1 MNIRQDTRRRGNA
14 TVILLVI
21 VSLVLALGYF
31 AYAEVKTALSQNQ
44 VASFKFRQVESGLFK
59 HTVIESGVIESSQNI
74 DIICN
79 VRSRAGGVQIIW
91 VIDEGSQVVKGDKL
105 VELDT
110 TTLEDSLQ
118 QQKLIMNRANS
129 TRISADAAVRRA
141 EIARQEYLEGTFKQ
155 NEQIIESNI
164 LIAKQNLSTALD
176 KAAFSERL
184 AAKGFV
190 TQQQLQADRFA
201 VKRANLD
208 MALKENELQT
218 LREITQQK
226 MLVGF
231 DADIETAKATKQ
243 TEEKNYIEEEKQQTE
258 IQQQI
263 ENCMIYA
270 PDDGQVV
277 YANQQS
283 SRGGAEFIVEAGAT
297 VRERQS
303 IIKLPDPEQMQV
315 KAKVNEGRIAFIRKG
330 QRVDVVVGA
339 LEGQTL
345 QGVVSKVNKYPEA
358 TSWFNSEVKE
368 FATYIK
374 ILDPPDAIRTGLTAE
389 VEMLVNTMAN
399 QMIVPVQTLHEDQEQ
414 AFCLV
419 KRPYD
424 SANPLHNQ
432 EIGGKHGDVDV
443 DVPYE
448 AGGEYSVEIVEIEY
462 AASNHKFL
470 AITKGLE
477 ASDMVVMNPRSEEEI
492 LDRLVTNYRARKAI
506 AKFDTDKNGSLSPDE
521 VHAMNGRL
529 GFEGI
534 SSFKAVDRN
543 SNGQIDTNELGELIK
558 QTQESL
564 EIKIEKEIPIEEE
577 VAEDEDPLAQ
587 FKEQAE
593 TIAADFW
600 PRIDANGDG
609 KLDAEEISSS
619 RDPASMI
626 KADTDKDGEISK
638 EEFITNMA
646 KRMKTNAESG
656 RGGGGGGF
664 GGGGRQ

>member
-14 TVILLVI
+14 IVILLVI
-21 VSLVLALGYF
+21 VSLVLALGYY
-31 AYAEVKTALSQNQ
+31 AYDTVKTALAQNQ
-44 VASFKFRQVESGLFK
+44 VASFKFRQVENGLFK

-91 VIDEGSQVVKGDKL
+91 VIDEGSQVIKGDKL

-141 EIARQEYLEGTFKQ
+141 TIARQEYLEGTFKQ

-399 QMIVPVQTLHEDQEQ
+399 QMMVPVQTLHEDQEQ

-424 SANPLHNQ
+424 PANPLHNQ
-432 EIGGKHGDVDV
+432 EMGGKHGNVLAA
-443 DVPYE
+443 Y
-448 AGGEYSVEIVEIEY
+448 GEYSVEIVEIEY
-462 AASNHKFL
+462 AASNNKFL
-470 AITKGLE
+470 AITSGLK
-477 ASDMVVMNPRSEEEI
+477 AGDMVVMNPRSEEEI

-506 AKFDTDKNGSLSPDE
+506 AEFDTDKNGSLSPDE

-534 SSFKAVDRN
+534 SSFKDVDRN
-543 SNGQIDTNELGELIK
+543 SNGQIDVNELGELIK

-577 VAEDEDPLAQ
+577 AEEEDEDPLAE
-587 FKEQAE
+587 FKKQAE
-593 TIAADFW
+593 TMAANFW
-600 PRIDANGDG
+600 PRMDANGDG

-619 RDPASMI
+619 RDPASMK

-638 EEFITNMA
+638 AEFITSMA
-646 KRMKTNAESG
+646 KMMKARAESG
-656 RGGGGGGF
+656 GGN
-664 GGGGRQ
+664 GGRP

>member
-1 MNIRQDTRRRGNA
+1 MNTRHYTPRNGNA
-14 TVILLVI
+14 TIILVVIACLV
-21 VSLVLALGYF
+21 VALGYY
-31 AYAEVKTALSQNQ
+31 AYASMKSAFSQDKL
-44 VASFKFRQVESGLFK
+44 ASFQFREVENGLFK

-91 VIDEGSQVVKGDKL
+91 VIDEGTQVQKGDKL

-118 QQKLIMNRANS
+118 QQQLIMNRANS
-129 TRISADAAVRRA
+129 TKISAAAAVRRA

-155 NEQIIESNI
+155 NEQVIESNI

-208 MALKENELQT
+208 MSLKENELRT
-218 LREITQQK
+218 LREITKQK

-231 DADIETAKATKQ
+231 DADIETATASMLA
-243 TEEKNYIEEEKQQTE
+243 EEKNYIEEEKQLTE
-258 IQQQI
+258 IKQQI
-263 ENCMIYA
+263 ENCMVYA

-283 SRGGAEFIVEAGAT
+283 SRGGSEFIVEAGAT

-315 KAKVNEGRIAFIRKG
+315 KARVNEGRIAFIRKG
-330 QRVDVVVGA
+330 QRVDVTVGA
-339 LEGQTL
+339 LEGQVL

-374 ILDPPDAIRTGLTAE
+374 ILNPPEAIRTGLTAE

-399 QMIVPVQTLHEDQEQ
+399 QTMIPVQTLHEDQEQ
-414 AFCLV
+414 AFCLI
-419 KRPYD
+419 KRTYD
-424 SANPLHNQ
+424 PNNPLHIK
-432 EIGGKHGDVDV
+432 ELGGRHGDQGA
-443 DVPYE
+443 E
-448 AGGEYSVEIVEIEY
+448 FSVEIVLVEY
-462 AASNHKFL
+462 AASNNKFL
-470 AITKGLE
+470 AITSGLK
-477 ASDMVVMNPRSEEEI
+477 AGDMVVMNPRSEEDI
-492 LDRLVTNYRARKAI
+492 LDRLVTNYRARKAMNE
-506 AKFDTDKNGSLSPDE
+506 FDTDKNRTLSQDE
-521 VHAMNGRL
+521 VQVMNGRL
-529 GFEGI
+529 GFDGI
-534 SSFKAVDRN
+534 TSFKNVDED
-543 SNGQIDTNELGELIK
+543 SNGQIDVDELGVLIK

-564 EIKIEKEIPIEEE
+564 EIKVKKEIPIEEDAE
-577 VAEDEDPLAQ
+577 EEDEDPLAE

-593 TIAADFW
+593 TMVGRMW

-619 RDPASMI
+619 RDPESMK

-638 EEFITNMA
+638 EEFITSMA
-646 KRMKTNAESG
+646 KRMKANAESG
-656 RGGGGGGF
+656 GGSGGGGGGF

>member
-1 MNIRQDTRRRGNA
+1 MNTRHYTVRNGNA
-14 TVILLVI
+14 TIILVVIACLV
-21 VSLVLALGYF
+21 VALGYY
-31 AYAEVKTALSQNQ
+31 AYASMKSAFTQDKL
-44 VASFKFRQVESGLFK
+44 ASFQFREVENGLFK

-74 DIICN
+74 DIVCN

-91 VIDEGSQVVKGDKL
+91 VIEEGTQVQKGDKL

-118 QQKLIMNRANS
+118 QQQLIMNRANS
-129 TRISADAAVRRA
+129 TKISAAAAVRRA

-208 MALKENELQT
+208 MSLKENELRT
-218 LREITQQK
+218 LREITKQK

-231 DADIETAKATKQ
+231 DADIETAKASMQ
-243 TEEKNYIEEEKQQTE
+243 AEEKNYIEEEKQLAE
-258 IQQQI
+258 IKEQI
-263 ENCMIYA
+263 ENCMVYA

-283 SRGGAEFIVEAGAT
+283 SRGGSEFIVEAGAT

-315 KAKVNEGRIAFIRKG
+315 KARVNEGRIAFIRKG
-330 QRVDVVVGA
+330 QRVDVTVGA
-339 LEGQTL
+339 LEGQVL

-358 TSWFNSEVKE
+358 SSWFNSEVKE

-374 ILDPPDAIRTGLTAE
+374 ILNPPEAIRTGLTAE

-399 QMIVPVQTLHEDQEQ
+399 QTMIPVQTLHEDQGQ
-414 AFCLV
+414 AFCLI
-419 KRPYD
+419 KRTYD
-424 SANPLHNQ
+424 PKNPLHSQ
-432 EIGGKHGDVDV
+432 ELGGKHGDIDA
-443 DVPYE
+443 E
-448 AGGEYSVEIVEIEY
+448 FSVEVVPVEY
-462 AASNHKFL
+462 AASNNKFL
-470 AITKGLE
+470 AITSGLK
-477 ASDMVVMNPRSEEEI
+477 AGDMVVMNPRSEEDI
-492 LDRLVTNYRARKAI
+492 LNRLVINYRARKAMDE
-506 AKFDTDKNGSLSPDE
+506 FDTDKNGALSQDE
-521 VHAMNGRL
+521 VHTMNGRL

-534 SSFKAVDRN
+534 TSFNHVDKN
-543 SNGQIDTNELGELIK
+543 SDGKIDVDELGNLIE
-558 QTQESL
+558 QTQEPL
-564 EIKIEKEIPIEEE
+564 EIKIEKEIPIEEDAE
-577 VAEDEDPLAQ
+577 EEDEDPLAE

-593 TIAADFW
+593 TMVGRMW

-619 RDPASMI
+619 RDPASMK
-626 KADTDKDGEISK
+626 KADTDNDGEISK
-638 EEFITNMA
+638 EEFITSMA
-646 KRMKTNAESG
+646 KRMKANAESG
-656 RGGGGGGF
+656 GGGSGGSGGF

>member
-1 MNIRQDTRRRGNA
+1 MNTHHYTRRNGNA
-14 TVILLVI
+14 TIILLVI
-21 VSLVLALGYF
+21 ACLVVALGYY
-31 AYAEVKTALSQNQ
+31 AYASMKTALTQENI
-44 VASFKFRQVESGLFK
+44 ASFQFREVESGLFK

-91 VIDEGSQVVKGDKL
+91 VIEEGTQVQKGDKL

-118 QQKLIMNRANS
+118 QQQLIMNRASS
-129 TRISADAAVRRA
+129 TKISADAAVRRA

-155 NEQIIESNI
+155 NEQLIESNI

-208 MALKENELQT
+208 MSLKENELRT
-218 LREITQQK
+218 LRDITKQK

-231 DADIETAKATKQ
+231 DADIETAKASMQ
-243 TEEKNYIEEEKQQTE
+243 AEEKNYVEEEKQLTE
-258 IQQQI
+258 IKQQI
-263 ENCMIYA
+263 ENCMVYA

-283 SRGGAEFIVEAGAT
+283 SRGGSEFIVEAGAT

-339 LEGQTL
+339 LEGQIL

-358 TSWFNSEVKE
+358 SSWFNSEVKE

-374 ILDPPDAIRTGLTAE
+374 ILDPPEAIRTGLTAE

-399 QMIVPVQTLHEDQEQ
+399 QTMIPVQTLHEDQGQ
-414 AFCLV
+414 AFCLI

-424 SANPLHNQ
+424 SKNQLHSQ
-432 EIGGKHGDVDV
+432 KLGGKHGDVNA
-443 DVPYE
+443 E
-448 AGGEYSVEIVEIEY
+448 FSVEIVPVEY
-462 AASNHKFL
+462 AASNNKFL
-470 AITKGLE
+470 AITSGLK
-477 ASDMVVMNPRSEEEI
+477 AGDMVVMNPRSEEEI
-492 LDRLVTNYRARKAI
+492 LNNLVINYRARKAMDL
-506 AKFDTDKNGSLSPDE
+506 FDTDKNKALSPDE
-521 VHAMNGRL
+521 VQTMNGRL

-534 SSFKAVDRN
+534 TSFNHVDKN
-543 SNGQIDTNELGELIK
+543 LDGKIDVDELGALIE
-558 QTQESL
+558 QTQEPL
-564 EIKIEKEIPIEEE
+564 EIKIEKEVPIEEAVE
-577 VAEDEDPLAQ
+577 EEDEDPLAE

-593 TIAADFW
+593 SMVGRMW

-619 RDPASMI
+619 RDPASMK
-626 KADTDKDGEISK
+626 KADTNKDGEISK
-638 EEFITNMA
+638 EEFINSMA
-646 KRMKTNAESG
+646 IRMKANAESG
-656 RGGGGGGF
+656 GSGGGSGF

>member
-1 MNIRQDTRRRGNA
+1 MNIRQDKHRRGNA
-14 TVILLVI
+14 TIILLVI
-21 VSLVLALGYF
+21 VSLVLAIGYY
-31 AYAEVKTALSQNQ
+31 AYASVKTALAQNQ

-59 HTVIESGVIESSQNI
+59 HTIIESGVIESSQNI

-129 TRISADAAVRRA
+129 TKISADAAVRRA

-155 NEQIIESNI
+155 NEQLIESNI

-218 LREITQQK
+218 LREITQRK

-243 TEEKNYIEEEKQQTE
+243 TEEKNYLEEEKQQTE

-263 ENCMIYA
+263 ENCIIYA

-315 KAKVNEGRIAFIRKG
+315 KAKVNEGSIAFIKKG
-330 QRVDVVVGA
+330 QLVDVVVGA
-339 LEGQTL
+339 LEGQVL

-374 ILDPPDAIRTGLTAE
+374 IQDPPDAIRTGLTAE
-389 VEMLVNTMAN
+389 VEMLVNTMPN

-424 SANPLHNQ
+424 SANTLHS
-432 EIGGKHGDVDV
+432 EKMGGKHGD
-443 DVPYE
+443 E
-448 AGGEYSVEIVEIEY
+448 GKEYSVEIVEIEY
-462 AASNHKFL
+462 TASNNKFL

-477 ASDMVVMNPRSEEEI
+477 SDDMVVMNPRSEEDI
-492 LDRLVTNYRARKAI
+492 LDRLVTNYRARA
-506 AKFDTDKNGSLSPDE
+506 AMETFDTDNNSMLSPDE
-521 VHAMNGRL
+521 VHAMNGQL

-534 SSFKAVDRN
+534 SSFKDVDRN
-543 SNGQIDTNELGELIK
+543 SNGQIDTDELGELIK
-558 QTQESL
+558 QTQEL
-564 EIKIEKEIPIEEE
+564 LKIPVKKETPVEQESEDEE
-577 VAEDEDPLAQ
+577 EDPLAQ

-593 TIAADFW
+593 SLSAQFW
-600 PRIDANGDG
+600 PTMDANGDG
-609 KLDAEEISSS
+609 KLDAEEISAT
-619 RDPASMI
+619 RDPARTKTS
-626 KADTDKDGEISK
+626 DTNKDGEISK
-638 EEFITNMA
+638 AEFITSMA
-646 KRMKTNAESG
+646 KMMKARAESG
-656 RGGGGGGF
+656 GEN
-664 GGGGRQ
+664 GGRP

>member
-21 VSLVLALGYF
+21 VSLVLALGYY
-31 AYAEVKTALSQNQ
+31 AYASVKTALSQNQ
-44 VASFKFRQVESGLFK
+44 VASFKFRQVENGLFK

-141 EIARQEYLEGTFKQ
+141 TIARQEYLEGTFKQ

-424 SANPLHNQ
+424 STNPLHSQ
-432 EIGGKHGDVDV
+432 EMGGKHGDVG
-443 DVPYE
+443 
-448 AGGEYSVEIVEIEY
+448 AEYSVEIVEIEY
-462 AASNHKFL
+462 AASNNKFL

-477 ASDMVVMNPRSEEEI
+477 AGDMVVMNPRSEEEV
-492 LDRLVTNYRARKAI
+492 LDRLVTNYRADKAM
-506 AKFDTDKNGSLSPDE
+506 ADFDTDKNGTLSPDE

-534 SSFKAVDRN
+534 SSFKDVDRN
-543 SNGQIDTNELGELIK
+543 SNGQIDVNELGELIK

-577 VAEDEDPLAQ
+577 AEEEDEDPLAE
-587 FKEQAE
+587 FKKQAE
-593 TIAADFW
+593 TMAANFW
-600 PRIDANGDG
+600 PRMDANGDG

-619 RDPASMI
+619 RDPASMK

-638 EEFITNMA
+638 AEFITSMA
-646 KRMKTNAESG
+646 KMMKARAESG
-656 RGGGGGGF
+656 GDN
-664 GGGGRQ
+664 GGRP

>member
-1 MNIRQDTRRRGNA
+1 MNTHHYTRRNGNA
-14 TVILLVI
+14 TIILLVI
-21 VSLVLALGYF
+21 ACLVVALGYY
-31 AYAEVKTALSQNQ
+31 AYASMKTALTQDNI
-44 VASFKFRQVESGLFK
+44 ASFQFREVESGLFK

-91 VIDEGSQVVKGDKL
+91 VIEEGTQVQKGDKL

-118 QQKLIMNRANS
+118 QQQLIMNRASS
-129 TRISADAAVRRA
+129 TKISADAAVRRA

-155 NEQIIESNI
+155 NEQLIESNI

-208 MALKENELQT
+208 MSLKENELRT
-218 LREITQQK
+218 LRDITKQK

-231 DADIETAKATKQ
+231 DADIETAKASMQ
-243 TEEKNYIEEEKQQTE
+243 AEEKNYVEEEKQLTE
-258 IQQQI
+258 IKQQI
-263 ENCMIYA
+263 ENCMVYA

-283 SRGGAEFIVEAGAT
+283 SRGGSEFIVEAGAT

-339 LEGQTL
+339 LEGQIL

-358 TSWFNSEVKE
+358 SSWFNSEVKE

-374 ILDPPDAIRTGLTAE
+374 ILDPPEAIRTGLTAE

-399 QMIVPVQTLHEDQEQ
+399 QTMIPVQTLHEDQGQ
-414 AFCLV
+414 AFCLI

-424 SANPLHNQ
+424 SKNQLHSQ
-432 EIGGKHGDVDV
+432 KLGGKHGDVNA
-443 DVPYE
+443 E
-448 AGGEYSVEIVEIEY
+448 FSVEIVPVEY
-462 AASNHKFL
+462 AASNNKFL
-470 AITKGLE
+470 AITSGLK
-477 ASDMVVMNPRSEEEI
+477 AGDMVVMNPRSEEEI
-492 LDRLVTNYRARKAI
+492 LNNLVINYRARKAMDL
-506 AKFDTDKNGSLSPDE
+506 FDTDKNKALSPDE
-521 VHAMNGRL
+521 VQTMNGRL

-534 SSFKAVDRN
+534 TSFNHVDKN
-543 SNGQIDTNELGELIK
+543 SDGKIDVDELGALIE
-558 QTQESL
+558 QTQEPL
-564 EIKIEKEIPIEEE
+564 EIKIEKEVPIEEAVE
-577 VAEDEDPLAQ
+577 EEDEDPLAE

-593 TIAADFW
+593 SMVGRMW

-619 RDPASMI
+619 RDPASMK
-626 KADTDKDGEISK
+626 KADTNKDGEISK
-638 EEFITNMA
+638 EEFINSMA
-646 KRMKTNAESG
+646 IRMKANAESG
-656 RGGGGGGF
+656 GSGF

>member
-1 MNIRQDTRRRGNA
+1 MTTRHYTPRNGNA
-14 TVILLVI
+14 TIILVVIACLV
-21 VSLVLALGYF
+21 VALGYY
-31 AYAEVKTALSQNQ
+31 AYASMKSAFSQDKL
-44 VASFKFRQVESGLFK
+44 ASFQFREVENGLFK

-91 VIDEGSQVVKGDKL
+91 VIDEGTQVQKGDKL

-118 QQKLIMNRANS
+118 QQQLIMNRANS
-129 TRISADAAVRRA
+129 TKISAAAAVRRA

-155 NEQIIESNI
+155 NEQVIESNI

-208 MALKENELQT
+208 MSLKENELRT
-218 LREITQQK
+218 LREITKQK

-231 DADIETAKATKQ
+231 DADIETATASMLA
-243 TEEKNYIEEEKQQTE
+243 EEKNYIEEEKQLTE
-258 IQQQI
+258 IKQQI
-263 ENCMIYA
+263 ENCMVYA

-283 SRGGAEFIVEAGAT
+283 SRGGSEFIVEAGAT

-315 KAKVNEGRIAFIRKG
+315 KARVNEGRIAFIRKG
-330 QRVDVVVGA
+330 QRVDVTVGA
-339 LEGQTL
+339 LEGQVL

-374 ILDPPDAIRTGLTAE
+374 ILNPPEAIRTGLTAE

-399 QMIVPVQTLHEDQEQ
+399 QTMIPVQTLHEDQEQ
-414 AFCLV
+414 AFCLI
-419 KRPYD
+419 KRTYD
-424 SANPLHNQ
+424 PKNPLHIK
-432 EIGGKHGDVDV
+432 ELGGRHGDQGA
-443 DVPYE
+443 E
-448 AGGEYSVEIVEIEY
+448 FSVEIVLVEY
-462 AASNHKFL
+462 AASNNKFL
-470 AITKGLE
+470 AITSGLK
-477 ASDMVVMNPRSEEEI
+477 AGDMVVMNPRSEEHI
-492 LDRLVTNYRARKAI
+492 LDRLVTNYRARKAMDE
-506 AKFDTDKNGSLSPDE
+506 FDKDKNRTLSQDE
-521 VHAMNGRL
+521 VQVMNGRL
-529 GFEGI
+529 GFDGI
-534 SSFKAVDRN
+534 TSFKNVDED
-543 SNGQIDTNELGELIK
+543 SNGQIDVAELGVLIK

-564 EIKIEKEIPIEEE
+564 EIKVIKEIPLEEDAE
-577 VAEDEDPLAQ
+577 EEDEDPLAE

-593 TIAADFW
+593 TMVGRMW

-619 RDPASMI
+619 RDPASMK

-638 EEFITNMA
+638 EEFITSMA
-646 KRMKTNAESG
+646 KRMKANAES
-656 RGGGGGGF
+656 GGGGGGF

>member
-1 MNIRQDTRRRGNA
+1 MNIRQDTRRSGNA

-21 VSLVLALGYF
+21 VCLVIALGVF
-31 AYAEVKTALSQNQ
+31 AFTTVKTALSQNQ
-44 VASFKFRQVESGLFK
+44 VASFKFRQVENGLFK

-91 VIDEGSQVVKGDKL
+91 VIDEGSQVIKGDKL

-141 EIARQEYLEGTFKQ
+141 TIARQEYLEGTFKQ

-330 QRVDVVVGA
+330 QRVDIVVGA

-424 SANPLHNQ
+424 STNPLHSQ
-432 EIGGKHGDVDV
+432 EMGGKHGDVL
-443 DVPYE
+443 
-448 AGGEYSVEIVEIEY
+448 AEYSVEIVEIEY
-462 AASNHKFL
+462 AASNNKFL
-470 AITKGLE
+470 AITSGLK
-477 ASDMVVMNPRSEEEI
+477 AGDMVVMNPRSEEEV
-492 LDRLVTNYRARKAI
+492 LDRLVTNYRAHKAM
-506 AKFDTDKNGSLSPDE
+506 ADFDTDKNGSLSPDE

-534 SSFKAVDRN
+534 SSFKDVDRN
-543 SNGQIDTNELGELIK
+543 SNGQIDVNELGELIK

-593 TIAADFW
+593 AIVGRMW
-600 PRIDANGDG
+600 PNMDANGDG
-609 KLDAEEISSS
+609 KLDAEEISATQ
-619 RDPASMI
+619 DPARMKKSD
-626 KADTDKDGEISK
+626 ADKDGEISK
-638 EEFITNMA
+638 AEFITNMA
-646 KRMKTNAESG
+646 KMIKVRAESG
-656 RGGGGGGF
+656 GGN
-664 GGGGRQ
+664 GGRP

>member
-21 VSLVLALGYF
+21 VSLVLALGYY
-31 AYAEVKTALSQNQ
+31 AYDTVKTALAQNQ
-44 VASFKFRQVESGLFK
+44 VASFKFRQVENGLFK

-118 QQKLIMNRANS
+118 QQKLTMNRANS

-141 EIARQEYLEGTFKQ
+141 TIARQEYLEGTFKQ

-424 SANPLHNQ
+424 STNPLHSQ
-432 EIGGKHGDVDV
+432 EMGGKHGDVD
-443 DVPYE
+443 
-448 AGGEYSVEIVEIEY
+448 AEYSVEIVEIEY
-462 AASNHKFL
+462 AASNNKFL

-477 ASDMVVMNPRSEEEI
+477 AGDMVVMNPRSEEEV
-492 LDRLVTNYRARKAI
+492 LDRLVTNYRADKAM
-506 AKFDTDKNGSLSPDE
+506 ADFDTDKNGTLSPDE

-534 SSFKAVDRN
+534 SSFKDVDRN
-543 SNGQIDTNELGELIK
+543 SNGQIDVNELGELIK

-577 VAEDEDPLAQ
+577 AEEEDEDPLAE
-587 FKEQAE
+587 FKKQAE
-593 TIAADFW
+593 TMAANFW
-600 PRIDANGDG
+600 PRMDANGDG

-619 RDPASMI
+619 RDPASMK

-638 EEFITNMA
+638 AEFITSMA
-646 KRMKTNAESG
+646 KMMKARAESG
-656 RGGGGGGF
+656 GDN
-664 GGGGRQ
+664 GGRP

>member
-1 MNIRQDTRRRGNA
+1 MNLRQDTRRSGNA

-21 VSLVLALGYF
+21 VSLVFALGYY
-31 AYAEVKTALSQNQ
+31 AYASVKTALAQNQ
-44 VASFKFRQVESGLFK
+44 VASFKFRQVENGLFK

-79 VRSRAGGVQIIW
+79 VKSRGGGVQIIW
-91 VIDEGSQVVKGDKL
+91 VIDEGSQVAKGDKL

-110 TTLEDSLQ
+110 TTLEDSLI

-243 TEEKNYIEEEKQQTE
+243 TEEKNYIEEEKQETE
-258 IQQQI
+258 ILQQI

-270 PDDGQVV
+270 PDAGQVV

-330 QRVDVVVGA
+330 QLVDVVVGA

-399 QMIVPVQTLHEDQEQ
+399 QMIIPVQTLHEDREQ

-424 SANPLHNQ
+424 SANPLHSQ
-432 EIGGKHGDVDV
+432 EMGGKHGDVD
-443 DVPYE
+443 
-448 AGGEYSVEIVEIEY
+448 AEYSVELVEIEY
-462 AASNHKFL
+462 AASNNKFL
-470 AITKGLE
+470 AVTKGLE
-477 ASDMVVMNPRSEEEI
+477 TDDMIVMNPRSEEEI
-492 LDRLVTNYRARKAI
+492 LDRLVTNYRARKAM
-506 AKFDTDKNGSLSPDE
+506 AEFDTDKNDSLSPGE

-564 EIKIEKEIPIEEE
+564 EIKIVKEIPVEEE
-577 VAEDEDPLAQ
+577 AEEEDEDPLAE
-587 FKEQAE
+587 FKKQAE
-593 TIAADFW
+593 TMAATFW
-600 PRIDANGDG
+600 PRMDANGDG

-619 RDPASMI
+619 RDPASMK
-626 KADTDKDGEISK
+626 KADTNKDGEISK
-638 EEFITNMA
+638 AEFITSMA
-646 KRMKTNAESG
+646 KMMKARAESG
-656 RGGGGGGF
+656 GEN
-664 GGGGRQ
+664 GGRP

>member
-1 MNIRQDTRRRGNA
+1 MNIRQDTRRSGNA

-21 VSLVLALGYF
+21 VCLVIALGVF
-31 AYAEVKTALSQNQ
+31 AFATVKTALSQNQ
-44 VASFKFRQVESGLFK
+44 VASFKFRQVENGLFK

-91 VIDEGSQVVKGDKL
+91 VIDEGSQVIKGDKL

-141 EIARQEYLEGTFKQ
+141 TIARQEYLEGTFKQ

-330 QRVDVVVGA
+330 QRVDIVVGA

-399 QMIVPVQTLHEDQEQ
+399 QMIIPVQTLHEDREQ

-419 KRPYD
+419 KRAYD
-424 SANPLHNQ
+424 PANPLHSQ
-432 EIGGKHGDVDV
+432 EMGGKHGDEDGVLGFI
-443 DVPYE
+443 VP
-448 AGGEYSVEIVEIEY
+448 AYSVEIVEIEY
-462 AASNHKFL
+462 AASNNKFL

-477 ASDMVVMNPRSEEEI
+477 TGDMVVMNPRSEEEI

-534 SSFKAVDRN
+534 PSFKDVDRN
-543 SNGQIDTNELGELIK
+543 SNGQIDVNELGELIK

-577 VAEDEDPLAQ
+577 AEEEDEDPLAE
-587 FKEQAE
+587 FKKQAE
-593 TIAADFW
+593 TMAANFW
-600 PRIDANGDG
+600 PRMDANGDG

-619 RDPASMI
+619 RDPASMK
-626 KADTDKDGEISK
+626 KADADKDGEISK
-638 EEFITNMA
+638 AEFITSMA
-646 KRMKTNAESG
+646 KMMKARAESG
-656 RGGGGGGF
+656 GDN
-664 GGGGRQ
+664 GGRP

>member
-21 VSLVLALGYF
+21 VSLVLALGYY
-31 AYAEVKTALSQNQ
+31 AYASVKTALAQNQ
-44 VASFKFRQVESGLFK
+44 VASFKFRQVENGLFK

-141 EIARQEYLEGTFKQ
+141 TIARQEYLEGTFKQ

-208 MALKENELQT
+208 MALKESELLT
-218 LREITQQK
+218 LREITQRK

-424 SANPLHNQ
+424 STNPLHSQ
-432 EIGGKHGDVDV
+432 EMGGKHGDVD
-443 DVPYE
+443 
-448 AGGEYSVEIVEIEY
+448 AEYSVEIVEIEY
-462 AASNHKFL
+462 AASNNKFL

-477 ASDMVVMNPRSEEEI
+477 ADDMVVMNPRSEEEV
-492 LDRLVTNYRARKAI
+492 LDRLVTNYRADKAM
-506 AKFDTDKNGSLSPDE
+506 ADFDTDKNGTLSPDE

-534 SSFKAVDRN
+534 SSFKDVDRN
-543 SNGQIDTNELGELIK
+543 SNGQIDVNELGELIK

-577 VAEDEDPLAQ
+577 AEEEDEDPLAE
-587 FKEQAE
+587 FKKQAE
-593 TIAADFW
+593 TMAANFW
-600 PRIDANGDG
+600 PRMDANGDG

-619 RDPASMI
+619 RDPASMK

-646 KRMKTNAESG
+646 KRMKENAAS
-656 RGGGGGGF
+656 GGGGGGF

>member
-1 MNIRQDTRRRGNA
+1 
-14 TVILLVI
+14 
-21 VSLVLALGYF
+21 
-31 AYAEVKTALSQNQ
+31 
-44 VASFKFRQVESGLFK
+44 
-59 HTVIESGVIESSQNI
+59 
-74 DIICN
+74 
-79 VRSRAGGVQIIW
+79 
-91 VIDEGSQVVKGDKL
+91 
-105 VELDT
+105 
-110 TTLEDSLQ
+110 
-118 QQKLIMNRANS
+118 MNRANS
-129 TRISADAAVRRA
+129 TKISAAAAVRRA

-208 MALKENELQT
+208 MSLKENELRT
-218 LREITQQK
+218 LREITKQK

-231 DADIETAKATKQ
+231 DADIETATASMLA
-243 TEEKNYIEEEKQQTE
+243 EEKNYIEEEKQLTE
-258 IQQQI
+258 IKQQI
-263 ENCMIYA
+263 ENCMVYA

-283 SRGGAEFIVEAGAT
+283 SRGGSEFIVEAGAT

-315 KAKVNEGRIAFIRKG
+315 KARVNEGRIAFIRKG
-330 QRVDVVVGA
+330 QRVDVTVGA
-339 LEGQTL
+339 LEGQVL

-374 ILDPPDAIRTGLTAE
+374 ILNPPEAIRTGLTAE

-399 QMIVPVQTLHEDQEQ
+399 QTMIPVQTLHEDQEQ
-414 AFCLV
+414 AFCLI
-419 KRPYD
+419 KRTYD
-424 SANPLHNQ
+424 PKNPLHIK
-432 EIGGKHGDVDV
+432 ELGGRHGDQGA
-443 DVPYE
+443 E
-448 AGGEYSVEIVEIEY
+448 FSVEIVLVEY
-462 AASNHKFL
+462 AASNNKFL
-470 AITKGLE
+470 AITSGLK
-477 ASDMVVMNPRSEEEI
+477 AGDMVVMNPRSEEDI
-492 LDRLVTNYRARKAI
+492 LDRLVTNYRARKAMDE
-506 AKFDTDKNGSLSPDE
+506 FDKDKNRTLSQDE
-521 VHAMNGRL
+521 VQVMNGRL
-529 GFEGI
+529 GFDGI
-534 SSFKAVDRN
+534 TSFKNVDED
-543 SNGQIDTNELGELIK
+543 SNGQIDVDELGALIE

-564 EIKIEKEIPIEEE
+564 EIKIKLEIPIEED
-577 VAEDEDPLAQ
+577 AEEEDKDPLAE

-593 TIAADFW
+593 TMVGRMW

-619 RDPASMI
+619 RDPASMK

-638 EEFITNMA
+638 EEFITSMA
-646 KRMKTNAESG
+646 KRMKANAESG
-656 RGGGGGGF
+656 GGSGGGGGGF

>member
-1 MNIRQDTRRRGNA
+1 MNTHHYTRRNGNA

-21 VSLVLALGYF
+21 VSLVLALGLWLLF
-31 AYAEVKTALSQNQ
+31 VSVKTALLQNQ
-44 VASFKFRQVESGLFK
+44 VASFKFRQVENGLFK

-91 VIDEGSQVVKGDKL
+91 VIEEGTQVQKGDKL

-118 QQKLIMNRANS
+118 QQQLIMNRASS
-129 TRISADAAVRRA
+129 TKISADAAVRRA

-155 NEQIIESNI
+155 NEQLIESNI

-208 MALKENELQT
+208 MSLKENELQT
-218 LREITQQK
+218 LRDITKQK

-231 DADIETAKATKQ
+231 DADIETAKASMQ
-243 TEEKNYIEEEKQQTE
+243 AEEKNYVEEEKQLNE
-258 IQQQI
+258 IKQQI
-263 ENCMIYA
+263 ENCMVYA

-283 SRGGAEFIVEAGAT
+283 SRGGSEFIVEAGAT

-339 LEGQTL
+339 LEGQIL

-358 TSWFNSEVKE
+358 SSWFNSEVKE

-374 ILDPPDAIRTGLTAE
+374 ILDPPEAIRTGLTAE

-399 QMIVPVQTLHEDQEQ
+399 QTMIPVQTLHEDQGQ
-414 AFCLV
+414 AFCLI

-424 SANPLHNQ
+424 RKNQLHSQ
-432 EIGGKHGDVDV
+432 KLGGKHGDVGA
-443 DVPYE
+443 E
-448 AGGEYSVEIVEIEY
+448 FSVEIVPVEY
-462 AASNHKFL
+462 AASNNKFL
-470 AITKGLE
+470 AITSGLK
-477 ASDMVVMNPRSEEEI
+477 AGDMVVMNPRSEEEI
-492 LDRLVTNYRARKAI
+492 LNNLVINYRASKAMDR
-506 AKFDTDKNGSLSPDE
+506 FDTDKNKALSPDE
-521 VHAMNGRL
+521 VQTMNGRL

-534 SSFKAVDRN
+534 TSFSLVDKN
-543 SNGQIDTNELGELIK
+543 SDGKIDVDELGTLIE
-558 QTQESL
+558 QTQEPL
-564 EIKIEKEIPIEEE
+564 EIKVEKEIPIEED
-577 VAEDEDPLAQ
+577 AEEEDDDPLAE

-593 TIAADFW
+593 TMAANFW
-600 PRIDANGDG
+600 PRMDTNGDG

-619 RDPASMI
+619 RDPASMK
-626 KADTDKDGEISK
+626 KADADKDGEISK
-638 EEFITNMA
+638 EEFITSMA
-646 KRMKTNAESG
+646 KRMKANAESG
-656 RGGGGGGF
+656 GS
-664 GGGGRQ
+664 GGRQ

>member
-1 MNIRQDTRRRGNA
+1 MNTHHYTRRNGNA
-14 TVILLVI
+14 TIILLVI
-21 VSLVLALGYF
+21 GCLVVALGYY
-31 AYAEVKTALSQNQ
+31 AYASMKTALTQDNI
-44 VASFKFRQVESGLFK
+44 ASFQFREVESGLFK

-91 VIDEGSQVVKGDKL
+91 VIEEGTQVQKGDKL

-118 QQKLIMNRANS
+118 QQQLIMNRASS
-129 TRISADAAVRRA
+129 TKISADAAVRRA

-155 NEQIIESNI
+155 NEQLIESNI

-208 MALKENELQT
+208 MSLKENELRT
-218 LREITQQK
+218 LRDITKQK

-231 DADIETAKATKQ
+231 DADIETAKASMQ
-243 TEEKNYIEEEKQQTE
+243 AEEKNYVEEEKQLTE
-258 IQQQI
+258 IKQQI
-263 ENCMIYA
+263 ENCMVYA

-283 SRGGAEFIVEAGAT
+283 SRGGSEFIVEAGAT

-330 QRVDVVVGA
+330 QRVDIVVGA

-358 TSWFNSEVKE
+358 SSWFNSEVKE

-374 ILDPPDAIRTGLTAE
+374 ILDPPEAIRTGLTAE

-399 QMIVPVQTLHEDQEQ
+399 QTMIPVQTLHEDQGQ
-414 AFCLV
+414 AFCLI

-424 SANPLHNQ
+424 SKNQLHSQ
-432 EIGGKHGDVDV
+432 KLGGKHGDVNA
-443 DVPYE
+443 E
-448 AGGEYSVEIVEIEY
+448 FSVEIVPVEY
-462 AASNHKFL
+462 AASNNKFL
-470 AITKGLE
+470 AITSGLK
-477 ASDMVVMNPRSEEEI
+477 AGDMVVMNPRSEEEI
-492 LDRLVTNYRARKAI
+492 LNHLVINYRARKAMDM
-506 AKFDTDKNGSLSPDE
+506 FDTDKNRALSPEE
-521 VHAMNGRL
+521 VQTMNGRL

-534 SSFKAVDRN
+534 TSFNHVDKNSDGKIAVD
-543 SNGQIDTNELGELIK
+543 ELGALIE
-558 QTQESL
+558 QTQEPL
-564 EIKIEKEIPIEEE
+564 EIKIVTEIPVEEDAE
-577 VAEDEDPLAQ
+577 EEDEDPLAEFQ
-587 FKEQAE
+587 EQAE
-593 TIAADFW
+593 TIVERMW

-619 RDPASMI
+619 RDPASMK

-638 EEFITNMA
+638 EEFITSMA
-646 KRMKTNAESG
+646 KRMKANAESG
-656 RGGGGGGF
+656 GGGGGGGF

>member
-1 MNIRQDTRRRGNA
+1 
-14 TVILLVI
+14 
-21 VSLVLALGYF
+21 
-31 AYAEVKTALSQNQ
+31 
-44 VASFKFRQVESGLFK
+44 
-59 HTVIESGVIESSQNI
+59 
-74 DIICN
+74 
-79 VRSRAGGVQIIW
+79 
-91 VIDEGSQVVKGDKL
+91 
-105 VELDT
+105 
-110 TTLEDSLQ
+110 
-118 QQKLIMNRANS
+118 MNRANS

-141 EIARQEYLEGTFKQ
+141 TIARQEYLEGTFKQ

-208 MALKENELQT
+208 MALKESELLT
-218 LREITQQK
+218 LREITQRK

-424 SANPLHNQ
+424 STNPLHSQ
-432 EIGGKHGDVDV
+432 EMGGKHGDVD
-443 DVPYE
+443 
-448 AGGEYSVEIVEIEY
+448 AEYSVEIVEIEY
-462 AASNHKFL
+462 AASNNKFL

-477 ASDMVVMNPRSEEEI
+477 AGDMVVMNPRSEEEV
-492 LDRLVTNYRARKAI
+492 LDRLVTNYRADKAM
-506 AKFDTDKNGSLSPDE
+506 ADFDTDKNGTLSPDE

-534 SSFKAVDRN
+534 SSFKDVDRN
-543 SNGQIDTNELGELIK
+543 SNGQIDVNELGELIK

-577 VAEDEDPLAQ
+577 AEEEDEDPLAE
-587 FKEQAE
+587 FKKQAE
-593 TIAADFW
+593 TMAANFW
-600 PRIDANGDG
+600 PRMDANGDG

-619 RDPASMI
+619 RDPASMK

-638 EEFITNMA
+638 AEFITSMA
-646 KRMKTNAESG
+646 KMMKARAESG
-656 RGGGGGGF
+656 GDN
-664 GGGGRQ
+664 GGRP

>member
-1 MNIRQDTRRRGNA
+1 MNTRHYTPRNGNA
-14 TVILLVI
+14 TIILVVIACLV
-21 VSLVLALGYF
+21 VALGYY
-31 AYAEVKTALSQNQ
+31 AYASMKSAFSQDKQ
-44 VASFKFRQVESGLFK
+44 ASFQFREVENGLFK

-91 VIDEGSQVVKGDKL
+91 VIDEGTQVQKGDKL

-118 QQKLIMNRANS
+118 QQQLIMNRANS
-129 TRISADAAVRRA
+129 TKISAAAAVRRA

-155 NEQIIESNI
+155 NEQVIESNI

-208 MALKENELQT
+208 MSLKENELRT
-218 LREITQQK
+218 LREITKQK

-231 DADIETAKATKQ
+231 DADIETATASMLA
-243 TEEKNYIEEEKQQTE
+243 EEKNYIEEEKQLTE
-258 IQQQI
+258 IKQQI
-263 ENCMIYA
+263 ENCMVYA

-283 SRGGAEFIVEAGAT
+283 SRGGSEFIVEAGAT

-315 KAKVNEGRIAFIRKG
+315 KARVNEGRIAFIRKG
-330 QRVDVVVGA
+330 QRVDVTVGA
-339 LEGQTL
+339 LEGQVL

-374 ILDPPDAIRTGLTAE
+374 ILNPPEAIRTGLTAE

-399 QMIVPVQTLHEDQEQ
+399 QTMIPVQTLHEDQEQ
-414 AFCLV
+414 AFCLI
-419 KRPYD
+419 KRTYD
-424 SANPLHNQ
+424 PKNPLHIK
-432 EIGGKHGDVDV
+432 ELGGRHGD
-443 DVPYE
+443 E
-448 AGGEYSVEIVEIEY
+448 GAEFSVEIVLVEY
-462 AASNHKFL
+462 AASNNKFL
-470 AITKGLE
+470 AITSGLK
-477 ASDMVVMNPRSEEEI
+477 AGDMVVMNPRSEEDI
-492 LDRLVTNYRARKAI
+492 LDRLVTNYRARKAMNE
-506 AKFDTDKNGSLSPDE
+506 FDTDKNRTLSQDE
-521 VHAMNGRL
+521 VQVMNGRL
-529 GFEGI
+529 GFDGI
-534 SSFKAVDRN
+534 TSFKNVDED
-543 SNGQIDTNELGELIK
+543 SNGQIDVDELGVLIK

-564 EIKIEKEIPIEEE
+564 EIKVKKEIPIEEDAE
-577 VAEDEDPLAQ
+577 EEDEDPLAE

-593 TIAADFW
+593 TMVGRMW

-619 RDPASMI
+619 RDPASMK

-638 EEFITNMA
+638 EEFITSMA
-646 KRMKTNAESG
+646 KRMKANAESG
-656 RGGGGGGF
+656 GGSGGGGGGF

>member
-1 MNIRQDTRRRGNA
+1 MNTRHYTPRNGNA
-14 TVILLVI
+14 TIILVVIACLV
-21 VSLVLALGYF
+21 VALGYY
-31 AYAEVKTALSQNQ
+31 AYASMKSAFSQDKQ
-44 VASFKFRQVESGLFK
+44 ASFQFREVENGLFK

-91 VIDEGSQVVKGDKL
+91 VIDEGTQVQKGDKL

-118 QQKLIMNRANS
+118 QQQLIMNRANS
-129 TRISADAAVRRA
+129 TKISAAAAVRRA

-155 NEQIIESNI
+155 NEQVIESNI

-208 MALKENELQT
+208 MSLKENELRT
-218 LREITQQK
+218 LREITKQK

-231 DADIETAKATKQ
+231 DADIETATASMLA
-243 TEEKNYIEEEKQQTE
+243 EEKNYIEEEKQLTE
-258 IQQQI
+258 IKQQI
-263 ENCMIYA
+263 ENCMVYA

-283 SRGGAEFIVEAGAT
+283 SRGGSEFIVEAGAT

-315 KAKVNEGRIAFIRKG
+315 KARVNEGRIAFIRKG
-330 QRVDVVVGA
+330 QRVDVTVGA
-339 LEGQTL
+339 LEGQVL

-374 ILDPPDAIRTGLTAE
+374 ILNPPEAIRTGLTAE

-399 QMIVPVQTLHEDQEQ
+399 QTMIPVQTLHEDQEQ
-414 AFCLV
+414 AFCLI
-419 KRPYD
+419 KRTYD
-424 SANPLHNQ
+424 PKNPLHIK
-432 EIGGKHGDVDV
+432 ELGGRHGDQGA
-443 DVPYE
+443 E
-448 AGGEYSVEIVEIEY
+448 FSVEIVLVEY
-462 AASNHKFL
+462 AASNNKFL
-470 AITKGLE
+470 AITSGLK
-477 ASDMVVMNPRSEEEI
+477 AGDMVVMNPRSEEDI
-492 LDRLVTNYRARKAI
+492 LDRLVTNYRARKAMDT
-506 AKFDTDKNGSLSPDE
+506 FDQDKNRTLSQDE
-521 VHAMNGRL
+521 VQVMNGRL
-529 GFEGI
+529 GFDGI
-534 SSFKAVDRN
+534 TSFKNVDED
-543 SNGQIDTNELGELIK
+543 SNGQIDVDELGALIK

-564 EIKIEKEIPIEEE
+564 EIKVKKEIPIEEDAE
-577 VAEDEDPLAQ
+577 EEDEDPLAE

-593 TIAADFW
+593 TMVGRMW

-619 RDPASMI
+619 RDPASMK

-638 EEFITNMA
+638 EEFITSMA
-646 KRMKTNAESG
+646 KRMKANAESG
-656 RGGGGGGF
+656 GGSGGGGF

>member
-21 VSLVLALGYF
+21 VSLVLALGYY
-31 AYAEVKTALSQNQ
+31 AYASVKTALSQNQ
-44 VASFKFRQVESGLFK
+44 VASFKFRQVENGLFK

-91 VIDEGSQVVKGDKL
+91 VIDEGSQVIKGDKL

-141 EIARQEYLEGTFKQ
+141 TIARQEYLEGTFKQ

-345 QGVVSKVNKYPEA
+345 QGVVAKVNKYPEA

-399 QMIVPVQTLHEDQEQ
+399 QMMVPVQTLHEDQEQ

-424 SANPLHNQ
+424 PANPLHNQ
-432 EIGGKHGDVDV
+432 EMGGKHGDGDAP
-443 DVPYE
+443 DE
-448 AGGEYSVEIVEIEY
+448 AGGDYSVEIVEIEY
-462 AASNHKFL
+462 AASNNKFL

-477 ASDMVVMNPRSEEEI
+477 ADDMVVMNPRSEEEI

-534 SSFKAVDRN
+534 SSFKDVDRN
-543 SNGQIDTNELGELIK
+543 SNGQIDVNELGELIK

-577 VAEDEDPLAQ
+577 AEEEDEDPLAE
-587 FKEQAE
+587 FKKQAE
-593 TIAADFW
+593 TMAANFW
-600 PRIDANGDG
+600 PRMDANGDG

-619 RDPASMI
+619 RDPASMK

-638 EEFITNMA
+638 AEFITSMA
-646 KRMKTNAESG
+646 KMMKARAESG
-656 RGGGGGGF
+656 GDN
-664 GGGGRQ
+664 GGRP

>member
-1 MNIRQDTRRRGNA
+1 MNTRHYTPRNGNA
-14 TVILLVI
+14 TIILVVIACLV
-21 VSLVLALGYF
+21 VALGYY
-31 AYAEVKTALSQNQ
+31 AYASMKSAFSQDKL
-44 VASFKFRQVESGLFK
+44 ASFQFREVENGLFK

-91 VIDEGSQVVKGDKL
+91 VIDEGTQVQKGDKL

-118 QQKLIMNRANS
+118 QQLIMNRANS
-129 TRISADAAVRRA
+129 TKISAAAAVRRA

-155 NEQIIESNI
+155 NEQVIESNI

-208 MALKENELQT
+208 MSLKENELRT
-218 LREITQQK
+218 LREITKQK

-231 DADIETAKATKQ
+231 DADIETATASMLA
-243 TEEKNYIEEEKQQTE
+243 EEKNYIEEEKQLTE
-258 IQQQI
+258 IKQQI
-263 ENCMIYA
+263 ENCMVYA

-283 SRGGAEFIVEAGAT
+283 SRGGSEFIVEAGAT

-315 KAKVNEGRIAFIRKG
+315 KARVNEGRIAFIRKG
-330 QRVDVVVGA
+330 QRVDVTVGA
-339 LEGQTL
+339 LEGQVL

-374 ILDPPDAIRTGLTAE
+374 ILNPPEAIRTGLTAE

-399 QMIVPVQTLHEDQEQ
+399 QTMIPVQTLHEDQEQ
-414 AFCLV
+414 AFCLI
-419 KRPYD
+419 KRTYD
-424 SANPLHNQ
+424 PNNPLHIK
-432 EIGGKHGDVDV
+432 ELGGRHGDQGA
-443 DVPYE
+443 E
-448 AGGEYSVEIVEIEY
+448 FSVEIVLVKY
-462 AASNHKFL
+462 AASNNKFL
-470 AITKGLE
+470 AITSGLK
-477 ASDMVVMNPRSEEEI
+477 AGDMVVMNPRSEEDI
-492 LDRLVTNYRARKAI
+492 LDRLVTNYRARKAMDE
-506 AKFDTDKNGSLSPDE
+506 FDKDKNRTLSQDE
-521 VHAMNGRL
+521 VQVMNGRL
-529 GFEGI
+529 GFDGI
-534 SSFKAVDRN
+534 TSFKNVDED
-543 SNGQIDTNELGELIK
+543 SNGQIDVDELGVLIK

-564 EIKIEKEIPIEEE
+564 EINVIKEIPIEEDAE
-577 VAEDEDPLAQ
+577 EEDEDPLAE

-593 TIAADFW
+593 TMVGRMW

-619 RDPASMI
+619 RDPASMK

-638 EEFITNMA
+638 EEFITSMA
-646 KRMKTNAESG
+646 KRMKANAES
-656 RGGGGGGF
+656 GGGGGGF

>member
-21 VSLVLALGYF
+21 VSLVLALGYY
-31 AYAEVKTALSQNQ
+31 AYDTVKTALAQNQ
-44 VASFKFRQVESGLFK
+44 VASFKFRQVENGLFK

-141 EIARQEYLEGTFKQ
+141 TIARQEYLEGTFKQ

-399 QMIVPVQTLHEDQEQ
+399 QMMVPVQTLHEDQEQ

-424 SANPLHNQ
+424 STNPLHSQ
-432 EIGGKHGDVDV
+432 EMGGKHGDVG
-443 DVPYE
+443 
-448 AGGEYSVEIVEIEY
+448 AEYSVEIVEIEY
-462 AASNHKFL
+462 AASNNKFL

-477 ASDMVVMNPRSEEEI
+477 AGDMVVMNPRSEEEV

-506 AKFDTDKNGSLSPDE
+506 AEFDTDKNGSLSPDE

-534 SSFKAVDRN
+534 SSFKDVDRN
-543 SNGQIDTNELGELIK
+543 SNGQIDVNELGELIK

-577 VAEDEDPLAQ
+577 AEEEDEDPLAE
-587 FKEQAE
+587 FKKQAE
-593 TIAADFW
+593 TMAANFW
-600 PRIDANGDG
+600 PRMDANGDG

-619 RDPASMI
+619 RDPASMK

-638 EEFITNMA
+638 AEFITSMA
-646 KRMKTNAESG
+646 KMMKARAESG
-656 RGGGGGGF
+656 GDN
-664 GGGGRQ
+664 GGRP

>member
-1 MNIRQDTRRRGNA
+1 MNTRHYTPRNGNA
-14 TVILLVI
+14 TIILVVIACLV
-21 VSLVLALGYF
+21 VALGYY
-31 AYAEVKTALSQNQ
+31 AYASMKSAFSQDKL
-44 VASFKFRQVESGLFK
+44 ASFQFREVENGLFK

-91 VIDEGSQVVKGDKL
+91 VIDEGTQVQKGDKL

-118 QQKLIMNRANS
+118 QQQLIMNRANS
-129 TRISADAAVRRA
+129 TKISAAAAVRRA

-155 NEQIIESNI
+155 NEQVIESNI

-208 MALKENELQT
+208 MSLKENELRT
-218 LREITQQK
+218 LREITKQK

-231 DADIETAKATKQ
+231 DADIETATASMLA
-243 TEEKNYIEEEKQQTE
+243 EEKNYIEEEKQLTE
-258 IQQQI
+258 IKQQI
-263 ENCMIYA
+263 ENCMVYA

-283 SRGGAEFIVEAGAT
+283 SRGGSEFIVEAGAT

-315 KAKVNEGRIAFIRKG
+315 KARVNEGRIAFIRKG
-330 QRVDVVVGA
+330 QRVDVTVGA
-339 LEGQTL
+339 LEGQVL

-374 ILDPPDAIRTGLTAE
+374 ILNPPEAIRTGLTAE

-399 QMIVPVQTLHEDQEQ
+399 QTMIPVQTLHEDQEQ
-414 AFCLV
+414 AFCLI
-419 KRPYD
+419 KRTYD
-424 SANPLHNQ
+424 PKNPLHIK
-432 EIGGKHGDVDV
+432 ELGGRHGD
-443 DVPYE
+443 E
-448 AGGEYSVEIVEIEY
+448 GAEFSVEIVLVEY
-462 AASNHKFL
+462 AASNNKFL
-470 AITKGLE
+470 AITSGLK
-477 ASDMVVMNPRSEEEI
+477 AGDMVVMNPRSEEDI
-492 LDRLVTNYRARKAI
+492 LDRLVTNYRARKAMDE
-506 AKFDTDKNGSLSPDE
+506 FDKDKNRTLSQDE
-521 VHAMNGRL
+521 VQVMNGRL
-529 GFEGI
+529 GFDGI
-534 SSFKAVDRN
+534 TSFKNVDED
-543 SNGQIDTNELGELIK
+543 SNGQIDVDELGVLIK

-564 EIKIEKEIPIEEE
+564 EINVIKEIPIEEDAE
-577 VAEDEDPLAQ
+577 EEDEDPLAE

-593 TIAADFW
+593 TMVGRMW

-619 RDPASMI
+619 RDPESMK

-638 EEFITNMA
+638 EEFITSMA
-646 KRMKTNAESG
+646 KRMKANAESG
-656 RGGGGGGF
+656 GGSGGGGGGF

>member
-1 MNIRQDTRRRGNA
+1 MNTRHYTPRNGNA
-14 TVILLVI
+14 TIILVVIACLV
-21 VSLVLALGYF
+21 VALGYY
-31 AYAEVKTALSQNQ
+31 AYASMKSAFSQDKQ
-44 VASFKFRQVESGLFK
+44 ASFQFREVENGLFK

-91 VIDEGSQVVKGDKL
+91 VIDEGTQVQKGDKL

-118 QQKLIMNRANS
+118 QQQLIMNRANS
-129 TRISADAAVRRA
+129 TKISAAAAVRRA

-155 NEQIIESNI
+155 NEQVIESNI

-208 MALKENELQT
+208 MSLKENELRT
-218 LREITQQK
+218 LREITKQK

-231 DADIETAKATKQ
+231 DADIETATASMLA
-243 TEEKNYIEEEKQQTE
+243 EEKNYIEEEKQLTE
-258 IQQQI
+258 IKQQI
-263 ENCMIYA
+263 ENCMVYA

-283 SRGGAEFIVEAGAT
+283 SRGGSEFIVEAGAT

-315 KAKVNEGRIAFIRKG
+315 KARVNEGRIAFIRKG
-330 QRVDVVVGA
+330 QRVDVTVGA
-339 LEGQTL
+339 LEGQVL

-374 ILDPPDAIRTGLTAE
+374 ILNPPEAIRTGLTAE

-399 QMIVPVQTLHEDQEQ
+399 QTMIPVQTLHEDQEQ
-414 AFCLV
+414 AFCLI
-419 KRPYD
+419 KRTYD
-424 SANPLHNQ
+424 PKNPLHIK
-432 EIGGKHGDVDV
+432 ELGGRHGDQGA
-443 DVPYE
+443 E
-448 AGGEYSVEIVEIEY
+448 FSVEIVLVEY
-462 AASNHKFL
+462 AASNNKFL
-470 AITKGLE
+470 AITSGLK
-477 ASDMVVMNPRSEEEI
+477 AGDMVVMNPRSEEDI
-492 LDRLVTNYRARKAI
+492 LDRLVTNYRARKAMDE
-506 AKFDTDKNGSLSPDE
+506 FDKDKNRTLSQDE
-521 VHAMNGRL
+521 VQVMNGRL
-529 GFEGI
+529 GFDGI
-534 SSFKAVDRN
+534 TSFKNVDED
-543 SNGQIDTNELGELIK
+543 SNGQIDVDELGVLIK

-564 EIKIEKEIPIEEE
+564 EIKVIKEIPIEEDAE
-577 VAEDEDPLAQ
+577 EEDEDPLAE

-593 TIAADFW
+593 TMVGRMW

-619 RDPASMI
+619 RDPASMK

-638 EEFITNMA
+638 EEFITSMA
-646 KRMKTNAESG
+646 KRMKANAESG
-656 RGGGGGGF
+656 GGSGGGGGGF

>member
-1 MNIRQDTRRRGNA
+1 MNTHHYTRRNGNA
-14 TVILLVI
+14 TIILLVI
-21 VSLVLALGYF
+21 GCLVVALGYY
-31 AYAEVKTALSQNQ
+31 AYASMKTALTQDNI
-44 VASFKFRQVESGLFK
+44 ASFQFREVESGLFK

-91 VIDEGSQVVKGDKL
+91 VIEEGTQVQKGDKL

-118 QQKLIMNRANS
+118 QQQLIMNRASS
-129 TRISADAAVRRA
+129 TKISADAAVRRA

-155 NEQIIESNI
+155 NEQLIESNI

-208 MALKENELQT
+208 MSLKENELRT
-218 LREITQQK
+218 LRDITKQK

-231 DADIETAKATKQ
+231 DADIETAKASMQ
-243 TEEKNYIEEEKQQTE
+243 AEEKNYIEEEKQLNE
-258 IQQQI
+258 IKQQI
-263 ENCMIYA
+263 ENCMVYA

-283 SRGGAEFIVEAGAT
+283 SRGGSEFIVEAGAT

-339 LEGQTL
+339 LEGQIL

-358 TSWFNSEVKE
+358 SSWFNSEVKE

-374 ILDPPDAIRTGLTAE
+374 ILDPPEAIRTGLTAE

-399 QMIVPVQTLHEDQEQ
+399 QTMIPVQTLHEDQGQ
-414 AFCLV
+414 AFCLI

-424 SANPLHNQ
+424 HKNQLHSQ
-432 EIGGKHGDVDV
+432 QLGGKHGDVDA
-443 DVPYE
+443 E
-448 AGGEYSVEIVEIEY
+448 FSVEIVPVEY
-462 AASNHKFL
+462 AASNNKFL
-470 AITKGLE
+470 AITSGLK
-477 ASDMVVMNPRSEEEI
+477 AGDMVVMNPRSEEEI
-492 LDRLVTNYRARKAI
+492 LNHLVINYRARKAMDM
-506 AKFDTDKNGSLSPDE
+506 FDTDKNKALAPDE
-521 VHAMNGRL
+521 VQTMNGRL

-534 SSFKAVDRN
+534 TSFSLVDKN
-543 SNGQIDTNELGELIK
+543 SDGKIDVDELGTLIE
-558 QTQESL
+558 QTQEPL
-564 EIKIEKEIPIEEE
+564 EIKVEKEIPIEED
-577 VAEDEDPLAQ
+577 AEEEDDDPLAE

-593 TIAADFW
+593 TMAANFW
-600 PRIDANGDG
+600 PRMDANGDG

-619 RDPASMI
+619 RDPASMK
-626 KADTDKDGEISK
+626 KADADKDGEISK
-638 EEFITNMA
+638 EEFITSMA
-646 KRMKTNAESG
+646 KRMKANAES
-656 RGGGGGGF
+656 GGGGGGL

>member
-21 VSLVLALGYF
+21 VSLVLALGYY
-31 AYAEVKTALSQNQ
+31 AYASVKTALAQNQ
-44 VASFKFRQVESGLFK
+44 VASFKFRQVENGLFK

-91 VIDEGSQVVKGDKL
+91 VIDEGSQVIKGDKL

-141 EIARQEYLEGTFKQ
+141 TIARQEYLEGTFKQ

-208 MALKENELQT
+208 MALKESELLT
-218 LREITQQK
+218 LREITQRK

-345 QGVVSKVNKYPEA
+345 QGVVAKVNKYPEA

-424 SANPLHNQ
+424 STNPLHSQ
-432 EIGGKHGDVDV
+432 EMGGKHGDVD
-443 DVPYE
+443 
-448 AGGEYSVEIVEIEY
+448 AEYSVEIVEIEY
-462 AASNHKFL
+462 AASNNKFL

-477 ASDMVVMNPRSEEEI
+477 AGDMVVMNPRSEEEV
-492 LDRLVTNYRARKAI
+492 LDRLVTNYRADKAM
-506 AKFDTDKNGSLSPDE
+506 ADFDTDKNGTLSPDE

-534 SSFKAVDRN
+534 SSFKDVDRN
-543 SNGQIDTNELGELIK
+543 SNGQIDVNELGELIK

-577 VAEDEDPLAQ
+577 AEEEDEDPLAE
-587 FKEQAE
+587 FKKQAE
-593 TIAADFW
+593 TMAANFW
-600 PRIDANGDG
+600 PRMDANGDG

-619 RDPASMI
+619 RDPASMK

-638 EEFITNMA
+638 AEFITSMA
-646 KRMKTNAESG
+646 KMMKARAESG
-656 RGGGGGGF
+656 GDN
-664 GGGGRQ
+664 GGRP

>member
-1 MNIRQDTRRRGNA
+1 MNTRHYTPRNGNA
-14 TVILLVI
+14 TIILVVIACLV
-21 VSLVLALGYF
+21 VALGYY
-31 AYAEVKTALSQNQ
+31 AYASMKSAFSQDKL
-44 VASFKFRQVESGLFK
+44 ASFQFREVENGLFK

-91 VIDEGSQVVKGDKL
+91 VIDEGTQVQKGDKL

-118 QQKLIMNRANS
+118 QQQLIMNRANS
-129 TRISADAAVRRA
+129 TKISAAAAVRRA

-155 NEQIIESNI
+155 NEQVIESNI

-208 MALKENELQT
+208 MSLKENELRT
-218 LREITQQK
+218 LREITKQK

-231 DADIETAKATKQ
+231 DADIETATASMLA
-243 TEEKNYIEEEKQQTE
+243 EEKNYIEEEKQLTE
-258 IQQQI
+258 IKQQI
-263 ENCMIYA
+263 ENCMVYA

-283 SRGGAEFIVEAGAT
+283 SRGGSEFIVEAGAT

-315 KAKVNEGRIAFIRKG
+315 KARVNEGRIAFIRKG
-330 QRVDVVVGA
+330 QRVDVTVGA
-339 LEGQTL
+339 LEGQVL

-374 ILDPPDAIRTGLTAE
+374 ILNPPEAIRTGLTAE

-399 QMIVPVQTLHEDQEQ
+399 QTMIPVQTLHEDQEQ
-414 AFCLV
+414 AFCLI
-419 KRPYD
+419 KRTYD
-424 SANPLHNQ
+424 PNNPLHIK
-432 EIGGKHGDVDV
+432 ELGGRHGDQGA
-443 DVPYE
+443 E
-448 AGGEYSVEIVEIEY
+448 FSVEIVLVEY
-462 AASNHKFL
+462 AASNNKFL
-470 AITKGLE
+470 AITSGLK
-477 ASDMVVMNPRSEEEI
+477 AGDMVVMNPRSEEDI
-492 LDRLVTNYRARKAI
+492 LDRLVTNYRARKAMDE
-506 AKFDTDKNGSLSPDE
+506 FDKDKNRTLSQDE
-521 VHAMNGRL
+521 VQVMNGRL
-529 GFEGI
+529 GFDGI
-534 SSFKAVDRN
+534 TSFKNVDED
-543 SNGQIDTNELGELIK
+543 SNGQIDVAELGVLIK

-564 EIKIEKEIPIEEE
+564 EIKVIKEIPIEEDAE
-577 VAEDEDPLAQ
+577 EEDEDPLAE

-593 TIAADFW
+593 TMVGRMW

-619 RDPASMI
+619 RDPASMK

-638 EEFITNMA
+638 EEFITSMA
-646 KRMKTNAESG
+646 KRMKANAESG
-656 RGGGGGGF
+656 GGSGGGGF

>member
-14 TVILLVI
+14 IVILLVI
-21 VSLVLALGYF
+21 VSLVLALGYY
-31 AYAEVKTALSQNQ
+31 AYDTVKTALAQNQ
-44 VASFKFRQVESGLFK
+44 VASFKFRPVENGLFK

-141 EIARQEYLEGTFKQ
+141 TIARQEYLEGTFKQ

-208 MALKENELQT
+208 MALKESELLT
-218 LREITQQK
+218 LREITQRK

-345 QGVVSKVNKYPEA
+345 QGVVAKVNKYPEA

-424 SANPLHNQ
+424 STNPLHSQ
-432 EIGGKHGDVDV
+432 EMGGKHGDVD
-443 DVPYE
+443 
-448 AGGEYSVEIVEIEY
+448 AEYSVEIVEIEY
-462 AASNHKFL
+462 AASNNKFL

-477 ASDMVVMNPRSEEEI
+477 AGDMVVMNPRSEEEV
-492 LDRLVTNYRARKAI
+492 LDRLVTNYRADKAM
-506 AKFDTDKNGSLSPDE
+506 ADFDTDKNGTLSPDE

-534 SSFKAVDRN
+534 SSFKDVDRN
-543 SNGQIDTNELGELIK
+543 SNGQIDVNELGELIK

-577 VAEDEDPLAQ
+577 AEEEDEDPLAE
-587 FKEQAE
+587 FKKQAE
-593 TIAADFW
+593 TMAANFW
-600 PRIDANGDG
+600 PRMDANGDG

-619 RDPASMI
+619 RDPASMK

-638 EEFITNMA
+638 AEFITSMA
-646 KRMKTNAESG
+646 KMMKARAESG
-656 RGGGGGGF
+656 GDN
-664 GGGGRQ
+664 GGRP